1 MLEDTFSSL
10 FDDVSDVNQNT
21 TADMVSL
28 FASPVHFVHTTLD
41 HPDTNRDQEIQDPK
55 DIIFK
60 KCKALLAERSPT
72 NSNYDGT
79 YY

>member
-21 TADMVSL
+21 TADIMVSL

-55 DIIFK
+55 DIFK
-60 KCKALLAERSPT
+60 KCKALLAERTPT
-72 NSNYDGT
+72 NSNNDGT